1 MLGCTTY
8 TVFMPLRLDPADTR
22 ALPVQIADAV
32 RADATS
38 GALLPGEA
46 VPSTRALATQLG
58 VSRGSVVTAYEQLTV
73 GRNDLGA
80 TLALRLSLAR

>member
-1 MLGCTTY
+1 
-8 TVFMPLRLDPADTR
+8 MPLRLDPADTR

-58 VSRGSVVTAYEQLTV
+58 VSRGSVVTAYEQLTAEGYLSAEV
-73 GRNDLGA
+73 GSGTVINP
-80 TLALRLSLAR
+80 RLPHSPPPRDT